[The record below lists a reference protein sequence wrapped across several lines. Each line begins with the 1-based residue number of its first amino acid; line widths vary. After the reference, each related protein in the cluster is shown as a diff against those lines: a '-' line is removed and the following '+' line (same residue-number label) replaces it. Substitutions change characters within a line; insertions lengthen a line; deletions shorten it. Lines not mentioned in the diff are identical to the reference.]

1 MKLNN
6 KGMTLVEIMA
16 GFTLLVVLM
25 TSFVKIIR
33 LSALLTETAVDV
45 RKNSN
50 DFEKKYY
57 DGVNYKVNNNGEKI
71 AFRDETNGTIID
83 KYNSENPSDSKK
95 SIYVNEWYK
104 DTVNGNFKEYHKDS
118 STDTFKKYYKN
129 STGNYVEVSE
139 TDDYD
144 SIVLSSQNP
153 KILKNVKIIR
163 IENLY
168 DMTKSRDY
176 IFRYLNSIP

>member
-1 MKLNN
+1 MKLDN

-57 DGVNYKVNNNGEKI
+57 DGFKSESL
-71 AFRDETNGTIID
+71 FII
-83 KYNSENPSDSKK
+83 S
-95 SIYVNEWYK
+95 
-104 DTVNGNFKEYHKDS
+104 
-118 STDTFKKYYKN
+118 
-129 STGNYVEVSE
+129 
-139 TDDYD
+139 
-144 SIVLSSQNP
+144 L
-153 KILKNVKIIR
+153 L
-163 IENLY
+163 
-168 DMTKSRDY
+168 
-176 IFRYLNSIP
+176 